1 MFPLRS
7 ARWLL
12 GASLLWACPSL
23 HVWGYPTEKA
33 SSSCTVTHR
42 ALRGSRSELFS
53 TLPLKSLTSDTRTET
68 LCYTSS
74 MKPTHWEVKAHCA
87 VFTAPH
93 IHLRSFI
100 STFSLVLTL
109 IETQFKGPALWE
121 LSCKHRVIC
130 VFCFQLWEIDS
141 AADQNHKQQHL
152 HRGSIVSFLCT
163 EPFYSPWGQML
174 FTRRTRGPRLS
185 HHWPAAGH
193 FVAPA
198 LLILFLLA
206 LRSRYIRHTLYTG
219 FCRGALFIVCR
230 KKKASLKQTS
240 WWEEMLP
247 EDRAAVPMARTTR
260 KQNP

>member
-33 SSSCTVTHR
+33 SSSCTVTLR

-53 TLPLKSLTSDTRTET
+53 TLPLKSLTSDTWTET

-152 HRGSIVSFLCT
+152 HRDSIVRVSFALSLSILHEGRCC
-163 EPFYSPWGQML
+163 SPG
-174 FTRRTRGPRLS
+174 G
-185 HHWPAAGH
+185 
-193 FVAPA
+193 
-198 LLILFLLA
+198 
-206 LRSRYIRHTLYTG
+206 
-219 FCRGALFIVCR
+219 
-230 KKKASLKQTS
+230 
-240 WWEEMLP
+240 P
-247 EDRAAVPMARTTR
+247 EDPVCHSTDLL
-260 KQNP
+260 QVIL

>member
-12 GASLLWACPSL
+12 GA
-23 HVWGYPTEKA
+23 
-33 SSSCTVTHR
+33 
-42 ALRGSRSELFS
+42 SRSELFS

-109 IETQFKGPALWE
+109 IETQFKGPTLWE

-141 AADQNHKQQHL
+141 AADQNHEQQHL
-152 HRGSIVSFLCT
+152 HRDSIVRVSF
-163 EPFYSPWGQML
+163 
-174 FTRRTRGPRLS
+174 
-185 HHWPAAGH
+185 
-193 FVAPA
+193 
-198 LLILFLLA
+198 
-206 LRSRYIRHTLYTG
+206 
-219 FCRGALFIVCR
+219 ALFQATCPLMWAFLFSMRAGVVHQEDPRTPSVTPLTCCR
-230 KKKASLKQTS
+230 SFCSSGTAHPVPPCTKEQVHTTHTVYRLLQRCFIHRLQKKKASLKQTS

-247 EDRAAVPMARTTR
+247 EDRAAVPMTRTTR